1 MRMFYKKGVVIFIFL
16 NGLILQAQ
24 SVVNAVDANGM
35 KHGLWKG
42 TYEESKRPRYE
53 GTFDHGKEIGVFN
66 YFDDTKVGSIIA
78 TREFNAKDNSVYT
91 IFYDQKK
98 NVVSEGKMVN
108 KLFEGNWKYYHEA
121 SKVIMTLENYKVGKL
136 EGLRSVF
143 YPSAKIAEEAIY
155 KNGIKEGAY
164 KKYSEKGI
172 VLEEAFYKKNEFDGQ
187 AIYRDPEGNVV
198 AKGLYKNGVKVG
210 IWQFFEN
217 GKLVSEDNFD
227 KPRKRFKPKKI

>member
-1 MRMFYKKGVVIFIFL
+1 MFYKKGVVIFIFL